1 MFAFRSWVV
10 LAMFGLVLCDVGCGD
25 NPGRQNR
32 YNYSPSV
39 IQFGNTRQIWWCG
52 QAVNPAD
59 KSQDT
64 DVILYESLNLKTNV
78 TTTPV
83 TVLAETPGA
92 WDSVYTCNPKVV
104 KGSFADPLGDGKTYS
119 YAMYYVATADK
130 NGHENCIGV
139 AFSNDGI
146 IWNKYPHPVVMATS
160 SAGYGAAQPA
170 IYNSNGKAAIWM
182 FYESDDPTEHHIA
195 ATSPDGLHFTIE
207 GTLTT
212 DGLNPD
218 SLGSSWGDMAYDST
232 NGYWYAL
239 FNGRVRDPSTTGG
252 VIELGQFG
260 VELYRIPGSSL
271 LTGTTPWQELHTF
284 DTNLTSSEANFIGGF
299 VRNQFGTVNVGKY
312 PTIQMEVSISNP
324 PPDWNATPKEAGESA
339 AVKNWQLG
347 LVEWVPNHPL
357 MALNRYA
364 NSKTRWVTTGW
375 INPASGF
382 KMEMT
387 LGHLYEGPQQG
398 ATVQLFGCKRGSTDY
413 FVSLD
418 HNCDGERVLG
428 KNGYGY
434 AQPMAGRKLV
444 PLYRCSTETS
454 HFVSKDAK
462 CEGATTDQL
471 LGYAMP

>member
-1 MFAFRSWVV
+1 MFPFRSRIVP
-10 LAMFGLVLCDVGCGD
+10 AMLGLVLCVIGCGD
-25 NPGRQNR
+25 NPGRKHR
-32 YNYSPSV
+32 YNYSPTV
-39 IQFGNTRQIWWCG
+39 IQSGNLRQIWWCG

-64 DVILYESLNLKTNV
+64 DAILYEAIDLKTNV

-92 WDSVYTCNPKVV
+92 WDSVFTCNPKVI
-104 KGSFADPLGDGKTYS
+104 KGTFVNPLEDGKTYS

-146 IWNKYPHPVVMATS
+146 SWNKYPHPVVMATS
-160 SAGYGAAQPA
+160 PAGYGAAQPA

-182 FYESDDPTEHHIA
+182 FYESDDPIEHHIV

-212 DGLNPD
+212 VGLNSD
-218 SLGSSWGDMAYDST
+218 TVLSSWGDMAYDSAT
-232 NGYWYAL
+232 GYWYSL
-239 FNGRVRDPSTTGG
+239 FNGPLRDPSTTGG
-252 VIELGQFG
+252 VPERGQLG

-271 LTGTTPWQELHTF
+271 LTGATPWQELHTF
-284 DTNLTSSEANFIGGF
+284 DTNLTTSEANFIGGF

-324 PPDWNATPKEAGESA
+324 PPDWNATPKEAAESA
-339 AVKNWQLG
+339 HPTNWQLG

-357 MALNRYA
+357 MALDRYT
-364 NSKTRWVTTGW
+364 NSTTHIVTTGW

-382 KMEMT
+382 NMEMT
-387 LGHLYEGPQQG
+387 LGHLYESPQQG
-398 ATVQLFGCKRGSTDY
+398 ATVAFYGCKRGSTDY

-418 HNCDGERVLG
+418 HSCEGERILG

-434 AQPMAGRKLV
+434 ALPVAGRKLV
-444 PLYRCSTETS
+444 PLYRCSTGTD
-454 HFVSKDAK
+454 HFVSKDSK